1 MKTIPIADTVAIL
14 MPRISVLK
22 LKRIFNSLK
31 QKNQSADKF
40 WATTMP
46 QSWSPKL
53 YILINELKYT
63 LNKQ

>member
-40 WATTMP
+40 
-46 QSWSPKL
+46 
-53 YILINELKYT
+53 
-63 LNKQ
+63 